1 MRDGWMDRPRAPR
14 PLWRTDV
21 EPRAHASTAEHRT
34 QSTPVTYSVAA
45 HAPHPVGWRTVRPE
59 GHPRPR
65 PVLQPMHAR
74 ARARCGTHMQARQGL
89 RAHACAQCH
98 ARTNAHARTKRH
110 ARTHA
115 RTHALICEHTPAH
128 AIRHTRSQ
136 CAHAGAR
143 TWQGSAHRNKGTDHR
158 NTRKKGTDSRSN
170 DRTSSGRKNS
180 ARQCSSDGTAS
191 GSDRSMKC
199 VARIDAVCPQLTHC
213 ACIRTGGRAL
223 TRSSGS
229 APETRALAIFA
240 RERSQREEG
249 GRLLRGC
256 RGIVLSCVCGG
267 RERGTRVLTVGG
279 RKGY

>member
-1 MRDGWMDRPRAPR
+1 M
-14 PLWRTDV
+14 
-21 EPRAHASTAEHRT
+21 
-34 QSTPVTYSVAA
+34 
-45 HAPHPVGWRTVRPE
+45 
-59 GHPRPR
+59 
-65 PVLQPMHAR
+65 R

-89 RAHACAQCH
+89 RAHARSVMRGRTRTHAQSD
-98 ARTNAHARTKRH
+98 
-110 ARTHA
+110 THA
-115 RTHALICEHTPAH
+115 RTHAHANTPLRMRSGTR
-128 AIRHTRSQ
+128 AINARTLR
-136 CAHAGAR
+136 AR

-158 NTRKKGTDSRSN
+158 NTRKKGTDHRNTRKKGTDNRSN

-213 ACIRTGGRAL
+213 ACIRTGWRAL

-229 APETRALAIFA
+229 APETRALALFA

-256 RGIVLSCVCGG
+256 WRIVLLCVCGG
-267 RERGTRVLTVGG
+267 RG
-279 RKGY
+279 RRY